1 MDRNF
6 LMSSI
11 VGGGS
16 SISSRRQPFQNPFGR
31 RPWMEQSGAAA
42 PAGGGTGLKGIVA
55 GGITGGIEICIT
67 FPTEYVKTQLQ
78 LDEKGATKQYNG
90 IADCVKK
97 TVKTNGFFGLYRGL
111 SVLLYGSIPKSAVRF
126 GAFETFKG
134 QLMEPNGTLS
144 TSGKLLAGLGAGVA
158 EAILAVTPMETVKVK
173 FINDQRSGNP
183 KYKGFFHGVGMIV
196 KQEGFSGVY
205 KGLTATIMKQG
216 SNQAIRF
223 YVMETLKEVYK
234 GGDQSKPVP
243 KMMVGAF
250 GAVAGAASVF
260 GNTPIDVVKTRMQGL
275 EAAKY
280 KNTVDCA
287 VQIWK
292 NEGPMAFYKGTVPR
306 LSRVCLDVAITF
318 MIYDS
323 FMDLFNKF
331 WR

>member
-1 MDRNF
+1 M
-6 LMSSI
+6 
-11 VGGGS
+11 
-16 SISSRRQPFQNPFGR
+16 
-31 RPWMEQSGAAA
+31 
-42 PAGGGTGLKGIVA
+42 
-55 GGITGGIEICIT
+55 
-67 FPTEYVKTQLQ
+67 
-78 LDEKGATKQYNG
+78 
-90 IADCVKK
+90 
-97 TVKTNGFFGLYRGL
+97 TVDLFFF
-111 SVLLYGSIPKSAVRF
+111 RF

-243 KMMVGAF
+243 KMVVGAF

>member
-1 MDRNF
+1 
-6 LMSSI
+6 
-11 VGGGS
+11 
-16 SISSRRQPFQNPFGR
+16 
-31 RPWMEQSGAAA
+31 MEQSGAAA

-243 KMMVGAF
+243 KMVVGAF